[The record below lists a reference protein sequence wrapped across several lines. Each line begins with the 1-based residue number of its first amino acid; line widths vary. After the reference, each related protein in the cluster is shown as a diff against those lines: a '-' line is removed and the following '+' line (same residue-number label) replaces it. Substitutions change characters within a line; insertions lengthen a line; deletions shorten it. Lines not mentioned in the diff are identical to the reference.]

1 MDLTALYI
9 VALFGVLL
17 AIMLFFMTKA
27 SQPEKPPQELDE
39 DQVKEEIPSET
50 AKESDE
56 PDQSS
61 PSM

>member
-17 AIMLFFMTKA
+17 AIMLFFMTRT
-27 SQPEKPPQELDE
+27 SLPEKPPQELDE
-39 DQVKEEIPSET
+39 DQVKEEIPDET

-61 PSM
+61 PSI